1 MRHPLRIEVCGAV
14 HHVTA
19 CGGRRQGIY
28 ERKSQT
34 QTCSGDRSR
43 ALRRAYR
50 EGGLTRTKLSQDSG
64 LSVSHV
70 SRWFARQEKAVG
82 DGV

>member
-1 MRHPLRIEVCGAV
+1 MRRPLRIEVCGAV

-34 QTCSGDRSR
+34 QTSVRYR

-64 LSVSHV
+64 LLVTHM